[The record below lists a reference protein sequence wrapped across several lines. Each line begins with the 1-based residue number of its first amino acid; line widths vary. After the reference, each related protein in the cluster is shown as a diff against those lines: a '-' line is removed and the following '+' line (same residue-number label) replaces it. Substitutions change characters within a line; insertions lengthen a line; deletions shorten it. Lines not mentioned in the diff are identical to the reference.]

1 MKGRRGK
8 RRCSCVLV
16 CSAVARIKVLSLG
29 PLPEAQRHRVR
40 CVIILLCVE
49 VLVVCTALGS
59 HPVGVDG
66 QPSEEFAV
74 YVWKRRPA
82 LHGTDYC
89 DDEFCLLCAAGAIIK
104 ARHKSKEKRFLSEH
118 RSRPRANGRILSGG
132 ARGKASGQRNS
143 SGRLSSPIISPVS
156 TGGSW

>member
-16 CSAVARIKVLSLG
+16 CSAVARIKVLSFG
-29 PLPEAQRHRVR
+29 PLPRSAASSSAV
-40 CVIILLCVE
+40 CYYTPLC
-49 VLVVCTALGS
+49 GS
-59 HPVGVDG
+59 SCCLYCSWEPSSQCG

-89 DDEFCLLCAAGAIIK
+89 DDEFCLLCAAEAIIK
-104 ARHKSKEKRFLSEH
+104 ARHKSKEKRFLSAH
-118 RSRPRANGRILSGG
+118 RSRPRADGRILSGG

>member
-1 MKGRRGK
+1 M
-8 RRCSCVLV
+8 LV

-59 HPVGVDG
+59 HPVSVDNRVKSSRYTCG
-66 QPSEEFAV
+66 
-74 YVWKRRPA
+74 RPA

-104 ARHKSKEKRFLSEH
+104 ARHKSKEKR
-118 RSRPRANGRILSGG
+118 
-132 ARGKASGQRNS
+132 
-143 SGRLSSPIISPVS
+143 
-156 TGGSW
+156 